1 MLEPQTYPELV
12 ARALVLD
19 DEPLVAMADDDNPW
33 VEGLL
38 FVTTVGLFTGIA
50 RFIGGWLTAA
60 SLPQPDAVLTT
71 LLTGWRQFAAAAN
84 VAPEMVESILN
95 QAWSTSTLVN
105 SDTGPW
111 SQLSTVAVTPAGLVL
126 GWLFFGLLA
135 FAVAR
140 AVGGQGSLNSTLGAA
155 ALIAAPQVLH
165 LLSVVPFVSVSSLLT
180 TVWGVL
186 IGYRAVQVAHELP
199 WQKALVAT
207 LIPFAAAALG
217 SALLATAFAAGFA
230 AGGFR

>member
-1 MLEPQTYPELV
+1 MLEPQSYPELV

-19 DEPLVAMADDDNPW
+19 EEPFVDMADDDNPW

-38 FVTTVGLFTGIA
+38 LVTTVGLFTGMA
-50 RFIGGWLTAA
+50 RFVGGWLTAA
-60 SLPQPDAVLTT
+60 SLPDPNAVLTT
-71 LLTGWRQFAAAAN
+71 LLDGWRQLAGALSIAPAAAEG
-84 VAPEMVESILN
+84 VATQVWAASALLN
-95 QAWSTSTLVN
+95 GY
-105 SDTGPW
+105 TGGP
-111 SQLSTVAVTPAGLVL
+111 QVTALATTPALLVI

-140 AVGGQGSLNSTLGAA
+140 AVGGQGSLSSTLGAA
-155 ALIAAPQVLH
+155 ALMVAPQVLH
-165 LLSVVPFVSVSSLLT
+165 LVSLVPFVAVSGLLT

-186 IGYRAVQVAHELP
+186 IGYRAVQVAHDLS

-207 LIPFAAAALG
+207 LIPFAAAVAGIGLLG
-217 SALLATAFAAGFA
+217 TAFALGFT